1 MLGSHPEWNFTGW
14 VKPMV
19 SHLVTDAVLF
29 IIEMENEYR
38 KTLLENPEI
47 INADVSCLGMSFKT
61 LNLAYS
67 I

>member
-1 MLGSHPEWNFTGW
+1 
-14 VKPMV
+14 MV
-19 SHLVTDAVLF
+19 SHLVTDAVLY

-47 INADVSCLGMSFKT
+47 INAHVSCLGMSFKT
-61 LNLAYS
+61 LNLAYA

>member
-1 MLGSHPEWNFTGW
+1 
-14 VKPMV
+14 MV